1 MYQNQTFVSEYAY
14 NQRNLREVHQLLN
27 DLFAHYSKV
36 LVVRLDLCFNDAYA
50 HQLQQSHIKDYIAKL
65 RNYSRSN
72 SIFNHM
78 LTYLMKLE
86 YGEQKGWHL
95 HAMFFF
101 DGNKVCKASYEAM
114 QIGNYW
120 VNTIVGN
127 NLAYYF
133 NCHQREYE
141 QIGIGMVEYHESDKR
156 RILNDVVTYLCKSD
170 EMTLSQFPLGQRTPR
185 TFFRE
190 QIKKCTNHNSG
201 RPRLHLE
208 IDEANHSQ

>member
-1 MYQNQTFVSEYAY
+1 MYQNQTFISEYEY
-14 NQRNLREVHQLLN
+14 NQRNLMEVHQLLN

-50 HQLQQSHIKDYIAKL
+50 HQLQQPHIKDYIAKL
-65 RNYSRSN
+65 RNYSRCN

-78 LTYLMKLE
+78 LTYVMKLE
-86 YGEQKGWHL
+86 YGAQKGWHL
-95 HAMFFF
+95 HAVFFF
-101 DGNKVCKASYEAM
+101 DGSKVCKASYKAM

-185 TFFRE
+185 TFFRG
-190 QIKKCTNHNSG
+190 QLKCCLNSKAG
-201 RPRLHLE
+201 RPRLY
-208 IDEANHSQ
+208 